1 MGFVVLR
8 GLSQGFG
15 AGTWLKELLWGICL
29 DNLPNFVRVINEFCC
44 MGYTIAIIK
53 RKDAKR
59 ILACRD
65 ANAVIPVEECTYD
78 KTVLERPLDKIYAVL
93 SETFPPLNGPEVV
106 SDERAEECV
115 DYSFL
120 PNAIYVGYV
129 GSQHWE
135 LNEILNPLLQKYDC
149 VLYNCDWGTV
159 SLPENSVKVS
169 LVKCKHWLK
178 ANKWA
183 RALRDTLLVFLL
195 GEAVLLF
202 CFPSLSFL
210 TDAIVAMALASSRI
224 WAEIYLHFRSKQ

>member
-1 MGFVVLR
+1 
-8 GLSQGFG
+8 
-15 AGTWLKELLWGICL
+15 
-29 DNLPNFVRVINEFCC
+29 

-135 LNEILNPLLQKYDC
+135 MNEILNPLLQKYDC

>member
-1 MGFVVLR
+1 MALA
-8 GLSQGFG
+8 QGFNI
-15 AGTWLKELLWGICL
+15 GICFGGL
-29 DNLPNFVRVINEFCC
+29 LRELVRRFYSDNLPNFVRAINEFSC

-78 KTVLERPLDKIYAVL
+78 KTVLGSPLDKIYAVL

-106 SDERAEECV
+106 SDDRVDECV

-135 LNEILNPLLQKYDC
+135 LNEILNPLLQKYEC
-149 VLYNCDWGTV
+149 ILYNCHWGTM

-169 LVKCKHWLK
+169 FVKCKHWLK

-195 GEAVLLF
+195 AEVVLLF

-210 TDAIVAMALASSRI
+210 TGTIVAMTLASSRI
-224 WAEIYLHFRSKQ
+224 WAEIYLHFKSKQ

>member
-1 MGFVVLR
+1 MALA
-8 GLSQGFG
+8 QGFNI
-15 AGTWLKELLWGICL
+15 GICFGGL
-29 DNLPNFVRVINEFCC
+29 LRELVRRFYSDNLPNFVRAINEFSC

-78 KTVLERPLDKIYAVL
+78 KTVLGSPLDKIYAVL

-106 SDERAEECV
+106 SDDRVDECV

-149 VLYNCDWGTV
+149 ILYNCHWGTM

-169 LVKCKHWLK
+169 FVKCKHWLK

-195 GEAVLLF
+195 AEVVLLF

-210 TDAIVAMALASSRI
+210 TGTIVAMTLASSRI
-224 WAEIYLHFRSKQ
+224 WAEIYLHFKSKQ

>member
-1 MGFVVLR
+1 MALAQGFNIGICFGGVLR
-8 GLSQGFG
+8 
-15 AGTWLKELLWGICL
+15 ELVRRFYS
-29 DNLPNFVRVINEFCC
+29 DNLPNFVRAINEFSC

-78 KTVLERPLDKIYAVL
+78 KTVLGSPLDKIYAVL

-106 SDERAEECV
+106 SDDRVDECV

-149 VLYNCDWGTV
+149 ILYNCHWGTV

-169 LVKCKHWLK
+169 FVKCKHWLK

-195 GEAVLLF
+195 AEVVLLF

-210 TDAIVAMALASSRI
+210 TGTIVAMTLASSRI
-224 WAEIYLHFRSKQ
+224 WAEIYLHFKSKQ

>member
-1 MGFVVLR
+1 MALA
-8 GLSQGFG
+8 QGFNI
-15 AGTWLKELLWGICL
+15 GICFGGL
-29 DNLPNFVRVINEFCC
+29 LRELVRRFYSDNLPNFVRAINEFSC

-78 KTVLERPLDKIYAVL
+78 KTVLGSPLDKIYAVL

-106 SDERAEECV
+106 SDDRVDECV

-149 VLYNCDWGTV
+149 ILYNCHWGTV

-169 LVKCKHWLK
+169 FVKCKHWLK

-195 GEAVLLF
+195 AEVVLLF

-210 TDAIVAMALASSRI
+210 TGTIVAMTLASSRI
-224 WAEIYLHFRSKQ
+224 WAEIYLHFKSKQ